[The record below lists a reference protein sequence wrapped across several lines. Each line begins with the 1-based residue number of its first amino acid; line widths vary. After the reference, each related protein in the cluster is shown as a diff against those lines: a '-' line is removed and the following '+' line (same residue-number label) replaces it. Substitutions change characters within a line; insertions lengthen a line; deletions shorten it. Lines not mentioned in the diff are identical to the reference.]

1 MQCWQTAVMRKP
13 RRYLIVGP
21 SWVGD
26 MVMAQSLFITLK
38 QKHPDCR
45 IDVLAPAW
53 SLPVLARMPQVDR
66 GIEDT
71 TAHGEF
77 GLWKRI
83 RQGKELRNAGYT
95 HAIVTPR
102 SWKSAL
108 VPFFARV
115 PERTGYKGE
124 QRYGLLNRIL
134 ALDKTILQQTVQ
146 RYVALAD
153 GGRVSHAPETPFPVL
168 DIDVDNRAKVMAR
181 LELDTDQPIICMM
194 PGAEYGPAK
203 QWPIASYTE
212 LARQLLDDGK
222 QVWVLGSDKDAVH
235 GNEISQAGS
244 RVKNLCGK
252 TSLTE
257 VIDLMSCASAAVT
270 NDSGLMHIAAAT
282 GVKVVAIYGS
292 SSPGYTPPL
301 TDQSTIIY
309 KQLSCSPCFARTCK
323 YGHYDCLGK
332 VKSADVYRLV

>member
-1 MQCWQTAVMRKP
+1 
-13 RRYLIVGP
+13 
-21 SWVGD
+21 

-38 QKHPDCR
+38 QKYPDCS

-53 SLPVLARMPQVDR
+53 SLPVLTRMPQVDR
-66 GIEDT
+66 GIEDNT
-71 TAHGEF
+71 SHGEL

-83 RQGKELRNAGYT
+83 RQGKQFRSAAYT

-108 VPFFARV
+108 VPFFARIPV
-115 PERTGYKGE
+115 RTGYKGE
-124 QRYGLLNRIL
+124 QRYGLLNRIQE
-134 ALDKTILQQTVQ
+134 LDKNILQQTVQ

-153 GGRVSHAPETPFPVL
+153 DERITKTPETPYPAL
-168 DIDVDNRAKVMAR
+168 SIDVGNRAEVMAR
-181 LELDTDQPIICMM
+181 LELNADQPIICMM

-203 QWPIASYTE
+203 QWPVTSFTE
-212 LARQLLDDGK
+212 LARQLLDDRK
-222 QVWVLGSDKDAVH
+222 QVWVLGSDKDAAH
-235 GNEISQAGS
+235 GNEICQAGS

-257 VIDLMSCASAAVT
+257 VIDLMSCAEVAVT

-292 SSPGYTPPL
+292 SSPSYTPPL
-301 TDQSTIIY
+301 TDRANIIY
-309 KQLSCSPCFARTCK
+309 RQLSCSPCFARTCR
-323 YGHYDCLGK
+323 YVHYNCLTS
-332 VKSADVYRLV
+332 VTVDEIFSVI